1 MRHPV
6 QTSVAVAAS
15 LVALAFALLTLE
27 RWLSRRRPYDLAW
40 TVALGLFALAAAA
53 LAAGAQAGWSG
64 ASFRVFYL
72 FGAIVNVPVAIAA
85 SHLCRRRTGVDPSAL
100 VLLTYRR
107 RWRPLPGATP
117 GE

>member
-1 MRHPV
+1 MKHPV

-53 LAAGAQAGWSG
+53 LAAGAQAG
-64 ASFRVFYL
+64 
-72 FGAIVNVPVAIAA
+72 
-85 SHLCRRRTGVDPSAL
+85 
-100 VLLTYRR
+100 
-107 RWRPLPGATP
+107 
-117 GE
+117 